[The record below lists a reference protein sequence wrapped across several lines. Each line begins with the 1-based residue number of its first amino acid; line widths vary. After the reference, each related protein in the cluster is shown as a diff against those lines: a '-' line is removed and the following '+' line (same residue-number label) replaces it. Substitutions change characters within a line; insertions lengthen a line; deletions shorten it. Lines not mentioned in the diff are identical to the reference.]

1 MNKPKLILSL
11 LALAG
16 GLALA
21 PLLAAQDVPTAAV
34 AAAQPAANAVPAPD
48 PAPHAQTLHQKLHDK
63 IQQKVEQA
71 VHDKVQATVTVG
83 PSGKHSVTITEDGV
97 SVSDGDTALQLKQGG
112 KDSAVVT
119 VGHDAALAAGEHAE
133 SVVAVLGN
141 ASSAGEVSGA
151 VVTVLGDA
159 SVSGAVG
166 DSVVAVL
173 GNARIDSSVGDS
185 VVVLMGNLELG
196 PNAVIDGQIS
206 VVGGTLTRDPAAQV
220 KGSVETVT
228 MFAGAG
234 ALTGLHA
241 WIHHALLFGRPL
253 AIAPGLGFAW
263 WIAGAFL
270 AFYLLMALLFHRGME
285 RCVQTMEESPGRAV
299 LASIITLLLKPIVF
313 LLVFATV
320 IGIILVPFLAIAVW
334 LMGLF
339 GKAVA
344 LCWLGHRVLPR
355 RESPAAG
362 YTVLAVLVGGVIVT
376 ALYLVPVLGF
386 IVYKGFDILGLGI
399 VVYTLLQIWRA
410 SRAESAPPPAL
421 GEAPAAAAAAP
432 AAEGA
437 PAEAAAAATAA
448 GTAPAP
454 AATPA
459 VASSYPRAGFWIR
472 MAALFVDLIL
482 VGVVCSILRIPTHGS
497 LLVVLAAYGAI
508 MWKLRGSTVG
518 DIVCNLR
525 VVRDDGREMDWPTA
539 VVRALGCFLSFIVM
553 FLGFIWIAFDG
564 QRQGWHD
571 KIAGTLV
578 VRVPRA
584 RPLV

>member
-1 MNKPKLILSL
+1 MNKPKLLLSL

-21 PLLAAQDVPTAAV
+21 PLLAAQDAP
-34 AAAQPAANAVPAPD
+34 AAAIVALPDAAPSAP
-48 PAPHAQTLHQKLHDK
+48 TLHQKLHDK

-83 PSGKHSVTITEDGV
+83 PSGKHSVTITADGV
-97 SVSDGDTALQLKQGG
+97 SVTDGDTALQLKQGG

-119 VGHDAALAAGEHAE
+119 VGHDASLAAGEHAQA
-133 SVVAVLGN
+133 VVAVLGN
-141 ASSAGEVSGA
+141 ATSAGTVDDA
-151 VVTVLGDA
+151 VVAVLGD
-159 SVSGAVG
+159 VNVTGPVG

-173 GNARIDSSVGDS
+173 GNARVDSTVHGD
-185 VVVLMGNLELG
+185 VVAVMGNLELG
-196 PNAVIDGQIS
+196 PNAVIDGQVS
-206 VVGGTLTRDPAAQV
+206 TVGGELKRDPAAQV
-220 KGSVETVT
+220 RGSVETVT
-228 MFAGAG
+228 MFAGTG

-241 WIHHALLFGRPL
+241 WIRHALLFGRPL

-355 RESPAAG
+355 RESPEAG
-362 YTVLAVLVGGVIVT
+362 HTVLAVLVGGVIVT

-386 IVYKGFDILGLGI
+386 VVYKGFDILGLGI

-410 SRAESAPPPAL
+410 SRADSAPPPAL
-421 GEAPAAAAAAP
+421 GEAPAAAAP

-437 PAEAAAAATAA
+437 PAEAAAAAGAPPAAATATGA
-448 GTAPAP
+448 APAP
-454 AATPA
+454 AVTPA

-472 MAALFVDLIL
+472 MAALFIDLVL
-482 VGVVCSILRIPTHGS
+482 VGVVCSILRIPTHGI

-525 VVRDDGREMDWPTA
+525 VVRDDGREMDWPTV
-539 VVRALGCFLSFIVM
+539 VVRGLACFLSFIVM